1 MALTGT
7 STAKVV
13 TAIRYRDIERAA
25 EWLQAAFGFGRRT
38 GVPDDDGRAPMVLLT
53 YGDHLIMLLPV
64 GGSELDTMMR
74 QPDEIGGAATQSCY
88 LVVADVERHHS
99 HAKASGAAI
108 VSPLKAFDKGGNGYT
123 CRDLE
128 GHLWS
133 FGSYDP
139 WPEPA
144 VPSAPFLPAPS
155 TGWRFALPASLAA
168 IAGAVALIGL
178 GWALW
183 HASIQ
188 STAAEDSLLS
198 RLHFATEKADQAHDL
213 AARKTADL
221 ARERA
226 AKKLIALDA
235 LRAKHQLAQERVGR
249 ETAEK
254 SLHQSETN
262 TAAERSA
269 KLAAKEA
276 AAVAEQSA
284 VRERALKAA
293 AEQAAAAA
301 RQESMLAN
309 SARLK
314 AERSAKEAAEQLTGE
329 RATRTA
335 AEQAAATARQELTL
349 ANAARLKAERAVKE
363 AAEQLARERAAREA
377 AEALAKKA
385 QEKVEAPQP
394 PVPAAAKAARPPPAT
409 TKKAANAP
417 KAPAPAQPLPALVP

>member
-1 MALTGT
+1 MTLAGS

-25 EWLQAAFGFGRRT
+25 DWLQAAFGFERRA
-38 GVPDDDGRAPMVLLT
+38 GVPGDDGRAAMVQLT

-64 GGSELDTMMR
+64 GGSELDTIMR

-88 LVVADVERHHS
+88 LVVADVERHHN
-99 HAKASGAAI
+99 HAKATGAGI
-108 VSPLKAFDKGGNGYT
+108 VSALKAVDKGGYGYT

-139 WPEPA
+139 WSEAPI
-144 VPSAPFLPAPS
+144 PSAPSPALF
-155 TGWRFALPASLAA
+155 TGRRFAVPASLAA
-168 IAGAVALIGL
+168 MAGAVALIGVAW
-178 GWALW
+178 GLW

-188 STAAEDSLLS
+188 STAAEDGLLARLSLA
-198 RLHFATEKADQAHDL
+198 HEKADQAHDL

-235 LRAKHQLAQERVGR
+235 LRAQHQLALERGAR

-254 SLHQSETN
+254 LLQQSEIN
-262 TAAERSA
+262 SAAERSA
-269 KLAAKEA
+269 KLAASETA
-276 AAVAEQSA
+276 AAAEQA
-284 VRERALKAA
+284 AARERAQKSA

-301 RQESMLAN
+301 RQELTLVH

-314 AERSAKEAAEQLTGE
+314 AERSAKEVAEQLAGE
-329 RATRTA
+329 RATRAA
-335 AEQAAATARQELTL
+335 AEQAATL
-349 ANAARLKAERAVKE
+349 ANAARLKAERAAKD

-377 AEALAKKA
+377 AENLAKQA
-385 QEKVEAPQP
+385 QDKVELPQP
-394 PVPAAAKAARPPPAT
+394 AAPRAAKAPRPPPAT

-417 KAPAPAQPLPALVP
+417 KASAPAQPLPALVP

>member
-88 LVVADVERHHS
+88 LVVADVERHHGR
-99 HAKASGAAI
+99 AKASGAAI
-108 VSPLKAFDKGGNGYT
+108 VSPLKAFDKGGYGYT

-144 VPSAPFLPAPS
+144 VPSAPFPAPS
-155 TGWRFALPASLAA
+155 TGWRFAVPASLAA

-198 RLHFATEKADQAHDL
+198 RLHLATEKADQAHDL

-226 AKKLIALDA
+226 TKKLIALDA
-235 LRAKHQLAQERVGR
+235 LRANHQLAQERGGR

-254 SLHQSETN
+254 LLHQSETN
-262 TAAERSA
+262 IAAERSA
-269 KLAAKEA
+269 KLAAKETA
-276 AAVAEQSA
+276 AAAEQA
-284 VRERALKAA
+284 AARERALKAA
-293 AEQAAAAA
+293 AEQTAAAA
-301 RQESMLAN
+301 RQESTLAN

-314 AERSAKEAAEQLTGE
+314 AERSSKEAAEQLASE

-363 AAEQLARERAAREA
+363 VAEQLARERAAREA